1 MSGNKPPIEP
11 KNHNQSAPFNSICPA
26 DNKVAEAKPVMIT
39 AVLR

>member
-11 KNHNQSAPFNSICPA
+11 KNQSQSAPFKSIWLA
-26 DNKVAEAKPVMIT
+26 DNKVAEPKPVTIT